1 MRGMNRQPWISW
13 LLQLCSKLWR
23 SFGYLAYCSTQV
35 ALVARCLIV
44 FFLWSFMF
52 DSKINNDL
60 QFGIVLNNE
69 AIMLDSFIQ
78 IFGNS

>member
-1 MRGMNRQPWISW
+1 
-13 LLQLCSKLWR
+13 
-23 SFGYLAYCSTQV
+23 
-35 ALVARCLIV
+35 
-44 FFLWSFMF
+44 MF